1 MSGQR
6 NLTING
12 SGVYSGGSYKKI
24 RIFGEG
30 TISSDVECTEFN
42 IFGTSKVTGVLQSN
56 NINVLGES
64 EIEGKIYSE
73 NIKVFGT
80 LVGKN
85 RVETKRLNVFGSAE
99 FYQNV
104 NCEMVDVKGSLSIKN
119 NLETEKCT
127 VKGIL
132 RVDGLL
138 NADIID
144 IQINHASGAAKE
156 IGGEMITIKRAFKL
170 LPFIK
175 STSDFTA
182 ETIEGDTIHLENTI
196 ADIVRG
202 KKIFIGEG
210 CNIGL
215 VEYED
220 SFKKH
225 PSATIGNVVKI
236 V

>member
-24 RIFGEG
+24 RIAGEG
-30 TISSDVECTEFN
+30 TISSDVECSEFN
-42 IFGTSKVTGVLQSN
+42 IFGTGKVVGVLHSN

-64 EIEGKIYSE
+64 EIEGKISSDD
-73 NIKVFGT
+73 IKVFGT
-80 LVGKN
+80 LVGKD
-85 RVETKRLNVFGSAE
+85 RAEAKRLNVWGSAE

-104 NCEMVDVKGSLSIKN
+104 HCEIVDVKGSLSIKN
-119 NLETEKCT
+119 NLEAEKCT

-132 RVDGLL
+132 KVDGLL

-144 IQINHASGAAKE
+144 IQINHASGTAKE
-156 IGGEMITIKRAFKL
+156 IGGEMITIKKAFKL
-170 LPFIK
+170 IPFFK
-175 STSDFTA
+175 STRDFTA

-202 KKIFIGEG
+202 KKIVIGEG
-210 CNIGL
+210 CRIGL
-215 VEYED
+215 VEYEE
-220 SFKKH
+220 SFEQH
-225 PSATIGNVVKI
+225 PSATIGNVIKLV
-236 V
+236 